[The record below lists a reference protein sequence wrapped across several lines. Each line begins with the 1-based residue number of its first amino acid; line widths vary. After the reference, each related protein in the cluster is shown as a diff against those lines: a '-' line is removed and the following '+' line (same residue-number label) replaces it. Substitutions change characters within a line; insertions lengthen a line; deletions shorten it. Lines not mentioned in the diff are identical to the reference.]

1 MTLTDPSYAPD
12 DPFFDFQSTMRAC
25 AFASDR
31 RGCLYGAS
39 TSGPPP
45 SISLST
51 FLCASARAPIVVSE
65 RGEDGRA
72 GRSAVGLG
80 SLARTGDAE
89 GCGRQD
95 TAADQRNGE
104 RIRNDVLIVW
114 KLGGFGRSLK
124 HLVTALDE
132 LEALG
137 VAFISLRDSI
147 DLSTPQGKLMLAV
160 IGAMAEFERGSVS
173 RRRESVVLYER

>member
-1 MTLTDPSYAPD
+1 
-12 DPFFDFQSTMRAC
+12 
-25 AFASDR
+25 
-31 RGCLYGAS
+31 
-39 TSGPPP
+39 
-45 SISLST
+45 
-51 FLCASARAPIVVSE
+51 
-65 RGEDGRA
+65 
-72 GRSAVGLG
+72 
-80 SLARTGDAE
+80 LARTGDAE